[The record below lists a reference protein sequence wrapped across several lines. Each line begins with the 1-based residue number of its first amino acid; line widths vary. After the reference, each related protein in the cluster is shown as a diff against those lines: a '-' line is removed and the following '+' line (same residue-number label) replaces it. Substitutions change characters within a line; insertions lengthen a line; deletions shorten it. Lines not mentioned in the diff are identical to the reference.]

1 MVMDSWLS
9 LCPSIIA
16 IVIAVATRQVY
27 VALFSGILAGSVLLK
42 QELFFGVTAS
52 FDAVAKTFESGS
64 SVKSMLFI
72 FMVGALLNV
81 MQQSGGVQA
90 VIEHLTRKRTL
101 VKSKRGAQLVAYL
114 MGFFMCLEGVGS
126 MMMVGLV
133 GRPLF
138 IQFGISKEKL
148 AYIANSTGSPLAWL
162 MPISGAGVFLASL
175 VSAQVESGVLTGA
188 PMSYVFAA
196 LPYQF
201 YTIIVLLSV
210 PVLAFRKHDFRL
222 HSVAPPKL
230 GESGLSGIES
240 SSPSPVALW
249 AVVSPIALLMGAIL
263 FITLIT
269 GNGNP
274 LKGDIS
280 SAIYWSGY
288 IALIGSA
295 MVFCLK
301 GISTNQYIEWC
312 LDGFKNMLP
321 AVIILTLAFTLSGV
335 VADLGAGD
343 YLAGFVSTNLPS
355 WLLPA
360 VVCLLGMLVSFST
373 GSSGAT
379 VSILT
384 PIVIPLAIG
393 TSVSVPV
400 VIGAVISGA
409 VFGDQ
414 SSPISDS
421 VIVASSA
428 ADCEPEQ
435 HFITQLPL
443 TLLFAS
449 VAVVGY
455 LTLGVFM

>member
-1 MVMDSWLS
+1 MLMDSWLT

-16 IVIAVATRQVY
+16 IVIAITTRQVY

-42 QELFFGVTAS
+42 QDLLFGVTAS

-72 FMVGALLNV
+72 FMIGALLNV

-90 VIEHLTRKRTL
+90 IIEHLTLKRTV
-101 VKSKRGAQLVAYL
+101 VKSKRGAQLVAYF

-138 IQFGISKEKL
+138 TQFGISKEKL

-162 MPISGAGVFLASL
+162 MPMSGAGVFLASL
-175 VSAQVESGVLTGA
+175 VSAQVESGALTGT

-201 YTIIVLLSV
+201 YTIIVLISV
-210 PVLAFRKHDFRL
+210 PVLAFHKHDFRF
-222 HSVAPPKL
+222 HCVEQPKP
-230 GESGLSGIES
+230 GESAQSGAGS
-240 SSPSPVALW
+240 FSPVALW
-249 AVVSPIALLMGAIL
+249 AVVSPIALLMGSIL

-274 LKGDIS
+274 IQGDIS

-295 MVFCLK
+295 IVFSLK
-301 GISTNQYIEWC
+301 GISSNQYIEWC
-312 LDGFKNMLP
+312 LEGFKTMLP
-321 AVIILTLAFTLSGV
+321 AVIILILAFTLSGV
-335 VADLGAGD
+335 VVNVGAGA
-343 YLAGFVSTNLPS
+343 YLAGLVSTNLPS

-360 VVCLLGMLVSFST
+360 AVCLLGMLVSFST

-393 TSVSVPV
+393 SGIPVPM

-428 ADCEPEQ
+428 ADCEPEL

-449 VAVVGY
+449 VTEVGY
-455 LTLGVFM
+455 LILGVFM